1 MDEKTLKIDG
11 MTCGHCVARV
21 KKALEGVP
29 NLAVV
34 KVDIGS
40 AQVGAE
46 KPGLDAVLEAA
57 IRALEEVGYAAR
69 TEK

>member
-11 MTCGHCVARV
+11 MTCDHCVARV

-34 KVDIGS
+34 KVDVGS
-40 AQVGAE
+40 AKVGAE
-46 KPGLDAVLEAA
+46 PTSLSDIIAAAV
-57 IRALEEVGYAAR
+57 RALDDAGYTASV
-69 TEK
+69 EK

>member
-11 MTCGHCVARV
+11 MSCDHCVARV

-34 KVDIGS
+34 TVDVGK
-40 AQVGAE
+40 AQVNTVPA
-46 KPGLDAVLEAA
+46 GLQEVIDAA
-57 IRALEEVGYAAR
+57 IRALDEAGYTASL
-69 TEK
+69 EK

>member
-11 MTCGHCVARV
+11 MSCGHCVDRV

-34 KVDIGS
+34 TVDVGKAKVNTVP
-40 AQVGAE
+40 A
-46 KPGLDAVLEAA
+46 GLNDVIEAA
-57 IRALEEVGYAAR
+57 IRALDEAGYTASLD
-69 TEK
+69 K